1 MIGDLASS
9 PGVAIASQAEEHID
23 HPPATRALD
32 IAIGSTLRARRKA
45 IGLSMKAIKYPYA
58 LISINILK
66 ANDVVYHSKDTD
78 R

>member
-1 MIGDLASS
+1 MFGNQQFHSF
-9 PGVAIASQAEEHID
+9 
-23 HPPATRALD
+23 LD
-32 IAIGSTLRARRKA
+32 VMKVWV

>member
-1 MIGDLASS
+1 MEICVPVMFGNQQFHSF
-9 PGVAIASQAEEHID
+9 
-23 HPPATRALD
+23 LD
-32 IAIGSTLRARRKA
+32 VMKVWV